1 MNVLKELISQVKRK
15 EIKDYD
21 DLMAVLQYVNQ
32 LEEFD
37 AKNVFAHKTC
47 FHYDDVDN
55 VCFSNRKPCK
65 GKCIAYE
72 ADCAKLD
79 RYF

>member
-1 MNVLKELISQVKRK
+1 MNILKELISQVKRK

-32 LEEFD
+32 LKGFNEQ
-37 AKNVFAHKTC
+37 NVFAYRTC
-47 FHYDDVDN
+47 FHFDEYRS
-55 VCFSNRKPCK
+55 VCLCDSKPCK

-72 ADCAKLD
+72 KDWNKID
-79 RYF
+79 Y